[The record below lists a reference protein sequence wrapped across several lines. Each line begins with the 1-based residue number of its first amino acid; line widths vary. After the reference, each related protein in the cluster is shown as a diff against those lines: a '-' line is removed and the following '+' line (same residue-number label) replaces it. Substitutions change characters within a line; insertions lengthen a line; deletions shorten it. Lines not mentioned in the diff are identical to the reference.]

1 MTEQFAAARRSAAR
15 SADGPEML
23 AVQLS
28 MACVDVLPV
37 DGAGISVFSSRTFR
51 APIGAS
57 NPGVAAAE
65 RLQFTTGEGP
75 CLSAHASG
83 DALVAS
89 ESDMQAR
96 WPAFH
101 AELVSGTPFRAIAS
115 FPLKDGLFGLGALD
129 LYFRVAARLDQ
140 LRWEEAGAVA
150 ALVAQT
156 LAEQPFRA
164 TLSGEPAP
172 DWLESPLAV
181 DRTMVS
187 IAMGMLT
194 VAAELSF
201 GDALAVLRAHAFGT
215 NRTVDEV
222 SADVVH
228 RSLPIDDLDLTYQ
241 R

>member
-1 MTEQFAAARRSAAR
+1 MTEQFAAARRSATGTD
-15 SADGPEML
+15 DGPEML

-28 MACVDVLPV
+28 MACADVLPV

-57 NPGVAAAE
+57 NAGVAAAE

-75 CLSAHASG
+75 CLTAHASG

-89 ESDMQAR
+89 ESDMEVR
-96 WPAFH
+96 WPVFH
-101 AELVSGTPFRAIAS
+101 AELVSTTPFRAIAS
-115 FPLKDGLFGLGALD
+115 FPLKDGMFGLGALD
-129 LYFRVAARLDQ
+129 LYFRAPSLLDGLQWDDAGTVA
-140 LRWEEAGAVA
+140 E
-150 ALVAQT
+150 LVAHT
-156 LAEQPFRA
+156 LAEQPYRT

-172 DWLESPLAV
+172 DWLGSPTAD

-194 VAAELSF
+194 VAADLDF
-201 GDALAVLRAHAFGT
+201 VDALAVLRAHAFGT
-215 NRTVDEV
+215 GRTVDAV

-228 RSLPIDDLDLTYQ
+228 RTLSVDDLDVATAP
-241 R
+241 